1 MQTFN
6 QIRKLK
12 SPSTLISIIV
22 PVYNS
27 SKYLQRCL
35 DSILSQSFSD
45 FELLLINDGST
56 DCSGTIC
63 ETYSKQDSRILVI
76 NKSNG
81 GVSSARNLGIDN
93 ARGEWIAFCDSDDT
107 VLPDWLSNFVIGNLN
122 NYDLVCQGM
131 QLLNMTRDK
140 QIKTEDITNSFE
152 GDRIVIWKSL
162 KSCNSIGH
170 VFTKLFRKSII
181 QSNSLRFDE
190 SIRFMEDE
198 EFFLRYLTFVNQGKG
213 TGKCGYCYF
222 IPESGKY
229 SEDFFKKEYLFK
241 TCYKNVCR
249 YSSSGDGI
257 RQYYLDSLIEAYLE
271 ELKCNKDN
279 RKYCIRQLNVLLR
292 EHSAD
297 SDRPAFFK
305 KAFRYNPSILLYIFY
320 ILRDWSR
327 IVNISR

>member
-1 MQTFN
+1 M
-6 QIRKLK
+6 KELK
-12 SPSTLISIIV
+12 PLISIIV

-27 SKYLQRCL
+27 SQYLQECL
-35 DSILSQSFSD
+35 DSIISQSYD
-45 FELLLINDGST
+45 NFELILIDDGST
-56 DCSGTIC
+56 DSSVEIC
-63 ETYSKQDSRILVI
+63 ETYSKQDSRIRVI
-76 NKSNG
+76 HKSNG
-81 GVSSARNLGIDN
+81 GVSSARNIGIDN
-93 ARGEWIAFCDSDDT
+93 ARGEWIAFCDSDDK
-107 VLPDWLSNFVIGNLN
+107 VLPDWLSNFVIDNLN

-131 QLLNMTRDK
+131 QLLNRTKDK

-198 EFFLRYLTFVNQGKG
+198 EFFLRYLTFTNQGKG

-229 SEDFFKKEYLFK
+229 SEDFVKKEYLFK

-249 YSSSGDGI
+249 YSSPGDGI

-271 ELKCNKDN
+271 ELKRNKDN
-279 RKYCIRQLNVLLR
+279 RKYCIHQLHVLLR
-292 EHSAD
+292 EHAVD
-297 SDRPAFFK
+297 SDRPVFFK
-305 KAFRYNPSILLYIFY
+305 KAFRYNHTSILLYIFY
-320 ILRDWSR
+320 ILRDWSK
-327 IVNISR
+327 ITDKSG